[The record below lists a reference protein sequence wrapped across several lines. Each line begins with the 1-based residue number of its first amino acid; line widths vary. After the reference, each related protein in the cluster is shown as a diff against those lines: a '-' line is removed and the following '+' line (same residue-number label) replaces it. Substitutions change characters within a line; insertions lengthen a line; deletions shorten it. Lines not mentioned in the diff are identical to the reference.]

1 MKTLLFLSIITSLFA
16 KQEAIQG
23 IERVLMQEKR
33 EACIQARAQA
43 KEKYNIVEINAGC
56 TCEKSDDRR
65 WNCFVL
71 FTHIPKE
78 K

>member
-1 MKTLLFLSIITSLFA
+1 MKTLLFLSLITSLFA
-16 KQEAIQG
+16 DSKATQG
-23 IERVLMQEKR
+23 IERVLMPQKR
-33 EACIQARAQA
+33 DACIQARAQA
-43 KEKYNIVEINAGC
+43 KEKYTIVDINAGC

>member
-1 MKTLLFLSIITSLFA
+1 MKTLLFLSLITFVFA
-16 KQEAIQG
+16 EQMPVQG
-23 IERVLMQEKR
+23 IERALMQEKR

-43 KEKYNIVEINAGC
+43 KEKYDIVDINAGC